1 MLPTSLKAGTLFGQD
16 FEILQRLAQGGMGT
30 VYVALQHSTGK
41 KRALKV
47 MHAQYEGDDTAR
59 KRFIQEAKAGAS
71 IDSDHI
77 VEMVGAGIDPETNTP
92 WIAME
97 LLKGDDLKNVLAQ
110 RKRLTR
116 SEVLEVFRQI
126 CHALGKAH
134 KMGLVHRDLKPENI
148 FLATPRREGIAFTA
162 KILDFGIAKLVRD
175 ASGAASGT
183 QTQAIGSPRWMSP
196 EQADRGNAP
205 ISPSTDVWA
214 LGLLAFNLLTGEVYW
229 KTAHSENPSVISQM
243 CELLM
248 DPIAPAS
255 ERAAE
260 YGVADLLPEGF
271 DDWFLQC
278 VNRDAAA
285 RFADADEALAALE
298 PIFSGVEPVPV
309 APAARL
315 SRTPTPAR
323 GISLRPA
330 PVTATP
336 SGYTLEIP
344 STHEDQPFSLDRTAP
359 AGSTGPLR
367 APTPAPLRAPTPAPL
382 RSPTPAPIQS
392 APEATALPEPGAVT
406 EPRRRRLAP
415 ILLAVLGPVGIAAAV
430 ILGLHQSSNVSQ
442 SDDAATAAPE
452 ASAPRPVTPEVDA
465 AVAPTPTPTP
475 PPVPTTAPDAEPV
488 AVAPQHDAGAVQQ
501 TAVTPEPTA
510 RPDAGPQRHGTAT
523 RPGRN
528 TSEADAGDIASPQG
542 DTTAYT
548 QRVLSQLRG
557 RHPDFVRCYEEHSPP
572 GATGNTHISLHFSIS
587 PDGSSASVGVSG
599 PAEVGACVGG
609 ILRAMTFP
617 TPVIVTGPFFQDLHF
632 QASQT
637 EPPRDPPADPQPA
650 PSAQ

>member
-1 MLPTSLKAGTLFGQD
+1 MLPTTLKAGTLFGQD

-59 KRFIQEAKAGAS
+59 KRFIQEARAGAS
-71 IDSDHI
+71 IDSDHL

-97 LLKGDDLKNVLAQ
+97 LLKGDDLKTVLSQ
-110 RKRLTR
+110 RKRLTQ
-116 SEVLEVFRQI
+116 SEVLEIFRQI

-243 CELLM
+243 CEILM
-248 DPIAPAS
+248 DPIGPAS

-260 YGVADLLPEGF
+260 YGVADLLPAGF

-298 PIFSGVEPVPV
+298 PLFSGVAPVPV
-309 APAARL
+309 APAVRL
-315 SRTPTPAR
+315 SRTSTPAR
-323 GISLRPA
+323 GVSTRPP
-330 PVTATP
+330 PVSVTP
-336 SGYTLEIP
+336 SGYTLDLP
-344 STHEDQPFSLDRTAP
+344 SAREDQPFSLDHTAP
-359 AGSTGPLR
+359 AGSPLPLRAPTPVPLR
-367 APTPAPLRAPTPAPL
+367 APTPAPLPTPTPAPAQIVA
-382 RSPTPAPIQS
+382 S
-392 APEATALPEPGAVT
+392 EP
-406 EPRRRRLAP
+406 PPRRRLAP

-430 ILGLHQSSNVSQ
+430 ILGLRQSSNV
-442 SDDAATAAPE
+442 
-452 ASAPRPVTPEVDA
+452 
-465 AVAPTPTPTP
+465 
-475 PPVPTTAPDAEPV
+475 
-488 AVAPQHDAGAVQQ
+488 HD
-501 TAVTPEPTA
+501 A
-510 RPDAGPQRHGTAT
+510 RPDAAAPAPAPDAAVVVPHRPPPTPPDVDVAPADAQTVVEHAPDASPARVEPATNPDLARVDAGPSRHGVPTVRNGRQTA
-523 RPGRN
+523 
-528 TSEADAGDIASPQG
+528 EVDAGEAPQPQG

-557 RHPDFVRCYEEHSPP
+557 RHPDFVRCYEEHNPP
-572 GATGNTHISLHFSIS
+572 GATGSSHISLHFSIR

-599 PAEVGACVGG
+599 APEVGNCVSE
-609 ILRAMTFP
+609 ILRNMTFP

-637 EPPRDPPADPQPA
+637 EPARDPPAEAPTPAASA
-650 PSAQ
+650 PSP

>member
-330 PVTATP
+330 P
-336 SGYTLEIP
+336 
-344 STHEDQPFSLDRTAP
+344 
-359 AGSTGPLR
+359 
-367 APTPAPLRAPTPAPL
+367 
-382 RSPTPAPIQS
+382 
-392 APEATALPEPGAVT
+392 EATALPEPGAVT